1 MKKISTLL
9 RFLIF
14 LPFLGLCIFFL
25 YGALQT
31 QQRQAQVAEFI
42 PVPAQVI
49 ESRVQ
54 YIRTVS
60 RRRWEVKI
68 TYSYTVNGTTYH
80 SSRLGFG
87 TRPAVEGYDGT
98 EESYAASYP
107 VGKLITAYYDPG
119 NPSTAV
125 LTRQQDAS
133 PLCLLIP
140 LGLLV
145 LFAGI
150 IFGPLL
156 IPDS

>member
-1 MKKISTLL
+1 M
-9 RFLIF
+9 F

-25 YGALQT
+25 YGTLQT
-31 QQRQAQVAEFI
+31 RQLQAQTAEFI
-42 PVPAQVI
+42 PVPAQII

-68 TYSYTVNGTTYH
+68 TYSYTVNGVNYQ

-98 EESYAASYP
+98 EESYSAAYP
-107 VGKLITAYYDPG
+107 VGKEITAYYDPG
-119 NPSTAV
+119 DPSIAV
-125 LTRQQDAS
+125 LSRQQDAS
-133 PLCLLIP
+133 LLGMLIP
-140 LGLLV
+140 LGLLAI
-145 LFAGI
+145 FAGI

-156 IPDS
+156 LPD